1 MKKMI
6 RIAIFLALAW
16 TTACEKVIPV
26 DVSDVEPMLVI
37 EAVFDAAQERVDVKL
52 SMTKNVFE
60 AGANPVITDAVIE
73 IEDENGS
80 VTSLVNQGDGSY
92 LLLNYSPQYES
103 NYTMRVSRGGE
114 QYEASAF
121 LPAVVQ
127 LDSLSQEWVPASLF
141 GPEGYIV
148 FMNFTD
154 PIGPNYYRAV
164 RTVNDTLFDRL
175 SQQFIFDDS
184 FSEGNTQTVPFFST
198 RHVVGDSV
206 AVEFRSLSEASYR
219 FYSALFDLAGDG
231 GQSAAPANPPSNWS
245 NGAIGHFGAWG
256 SDTKSIVI
264 QP

>member
-1 MKKMI
+1 
-6 RIAIFLALAW
+6 
-16 TTACEKVIPV
+16 
-26 DVSDVEPMLVI
+26 
-37 EAVFDAAQERVDVKL
+37 
-52 SMTKNVFE
+52 
-60 AGANPVITDAVIE
+60 
-73 IEDENGS
+73 
-80 VTSLVNQGDGSY
+80 
-92 LLLNYSPQYES
+92 
-103 NYTMRVSRGGE
+103 
-114 QYEASAF
+114 
-121 LPAVVQ
+121 VQ
-127 LDSLSQEWVPASLF
+127 LDSLTQEWVPASLF